1 MWNNAIN
8 AWWSI
13 VFYPATDAPKFAKGM
28 IAMLCVSV
36 ATLAVTYLVYYL
48 ERREHRHRQELQP
61 QVPEPEM
68 DKEK

>member
-1 MWNNAIN
+1 
-8 AWWSI
+8 
-13 VFYPATDAPKFAKGM
+13 M

-48 ERREHRHRQELQP
+48 ERREYRYRREPQPPSPEL
-61 QVPEPEM
+61 EM

>member
-1 MWNNAIN
+1 MIN

-13 VFYPATDAPKFAKGM
+13 VFYPATDAPKFTRGM

-48 ERREHRHRQELQP
+48 ERREYRYRREPQPPSPEL
-61 QVPEPEM
+61 EM